1 MPRSQAARGN
11 HPSEPAGATLRSQR
25 VGCAAAAGN
34 KYARLKPHLDYST
47 DWDLRRADPE
57 KDYHTQIF
65 DTGAA
70 IVVFYCN
77 RCSSSS
83 PAVAE
88 QHLAWLRSRRPHS
101 RQQVKVLH
109 RGMGGLVHRAKEL
122 GRADDFFEPVGK
134 RAVGRC

>member
-1 MPRSQAARGN
+1 LLRSQATHGN
-11 HPSEPAGATLRSQR
+11 HAASIRVGWRDAALSAQR

-47 DWDLRRADPE
+47 DWDLGRADPD

-77 RCSSSS
+77 HCSSSS
-83 PAVAE
+83 PAAAE
-88 QHLAWLRSRRPHS
+88 RHLAWLRGRRPDS

-109 RGMGGLVHRAKEL
+109 RGMGGLVHRAREL
-122 GRADDFFEPVGK
+122 GRADGLFA
-134 RAVGRC
+134 RIYRC